1 MPPSAERR
9 APARAMTRR
18 PKTAPPLALD
28 GGLWVTAGGENLGGP
43 VRIGLLRAVGE
54 LGSITHAARAVG
66 LSYKGAWDAI
76 EAMNRLAGEALVERS
91 AGGRGGGST
100 RLTAHGLRLVE
111 RFEQLDAL
119 HRRFV
124 ATLNREAFDLSAD
137 FALTRIVSMK
147 TSARNQFVGSVV
159 ALRAGAVNDEVE
171 IQVPDGPR
179 IVAVVTR
186 ESTHHL
192 GLRPGMTAIAL
203 VKASSVL
210 IATELGDARLSA
222 RNAFAGVVAAV
233 QPGAVNA
240 EVRLDLDGG
249 GGVTAIVTGE
259 SVRSLGLAPG
269 VRATAFF
276 KASSVIVAAIAI

>member
-1 MPPSAERR
+1 VPSSDRR
-9 APARAMTRR
+9 VPARSMTRR
-18 PKTAPPLALD
+18 PKAPPQLALD
-28 GGLWVTAGGENLGGP
+28 GGIWVTAGGENLGGP
-43 VRIGLLRAVGE
+43 ARMGLLRAVAE

-76 EAMNRLAGEALVERS
+76 ETMNQLAGEALVERS

-100 RLTAHGLRLVE
+100 RLTPHGLRLVE

-119 HRRFV
+119 HRRFLG
-124 ATLNREAFDLSAD
+124 TLGREAFDLSAD
-137 FALTRIVSMK
+137 FTLTRIISMK

-171 IQVPDGPR
+171 IQVADGPR
-179 IVAVVTR
+179 VVAVVTR
-186 ESTHHL
+186 ESTNHL

-203 VKASSVL
+203 VKASSILV
-210 IATELGDARLSA
+210 ATELGDAKLSA

-249 GGVTAIVTGE
+249 GAVTAIVTQS
-259 SVRSLGLAPG
+259 SVHGLGLAPG

-276 KASSVIVAAIAI
+276 KASSVIVAALD